1 MSAGIEQL
9 KFLSLILTKKY
20 SFQYDLEEKKSI
32 TIQAL
37 PSFSLIWRNR
47 NFSYSK
53 LRYVFLKYLRFNGSK
68 RATVNEVMYYL
79 NGYFDIAVL
88 NLEVSQVKT

>member
-1 MSAGIEQL
+1 MIL
-9 KFLSLILTKKY
+9 KRKKY
-20 SFQYDLEEKKSI
+20 YC
-32 TIQAL
+32 TAV
-37 PSFSLIWRNR
+37 PSFSLIWRNP

-68 RATVNEVMYYL
+68 RATVNEIMYYL